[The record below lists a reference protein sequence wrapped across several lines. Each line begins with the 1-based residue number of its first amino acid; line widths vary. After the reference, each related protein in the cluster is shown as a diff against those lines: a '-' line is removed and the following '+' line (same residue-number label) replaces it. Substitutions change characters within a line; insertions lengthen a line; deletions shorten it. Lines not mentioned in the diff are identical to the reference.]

1 MKSPTLP
8 LLILCNAAALSMIY
22 ANTHGITGR
31 FGVINETQGAG
42 NVAYS
47 AVLRDTRSKIDYPIF
62 DLADQDGKPIGIGFA
77 SGNGFCLANDLGS
90 VSK

>member
-8 LLILCNAAALSMIY
+8 LLILVLLAAVSVYFADKR
-22 ANTHGITGR
+22 GQVGR
-31 FGVINETQGAG
+31 FKITDATNGAG